1 MQADSM
7 EEYEKKV
14 RDYIGRMLSNR
25 KGRRKLAKKDQ
36 AIKHWKENQHVYGP
50 VIKPIDLGINKFK
63 KMARAKLDKP
73 YKTVLNYKV
82 EMHKAFHKTV
92 DNKADM

>member
-1 MQADSM
+1 MQANSM
-7 EEYEKKV
+7 EEYEMKV
-14 RDYIGRMLSNR
+14 LDYIGRMLSNR

-50 VIKPIDLGINKFK
+50 INKPIDLGINKFK
-63 KMARAKLDKP
+63 KMAREKLNKP

-82 EMHKAFHKTV
+82 EMHKAFYDKL
-92 DNKADM
+92 NAK